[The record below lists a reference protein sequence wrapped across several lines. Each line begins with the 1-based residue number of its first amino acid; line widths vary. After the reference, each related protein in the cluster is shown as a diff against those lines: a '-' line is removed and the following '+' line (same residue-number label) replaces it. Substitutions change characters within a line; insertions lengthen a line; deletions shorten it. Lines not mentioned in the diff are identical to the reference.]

1 MNYEIRG
8 VREGDLPYLA
18 ENLRAADVRE
28 LLATYGHSRFLFG
41 LQRSSD
47 LSEETLVGAPSGH
60 PPVMI
65 WGIRQ
70 FTSRAALIW
79 AVGTP
84 EYIKHKRA
92 VSVTARKTMKRWFEE
107 RPGVDF
113 FMNFSHASNT
123 AHHRWLEWCGAEM
136 LPALPMGPLGEN
148 FMPFTIRR
156 TKYDV

>member
-28 LLATYGHSRFLFG
+28 LMATYGHTRFLSG
-41 LQRSSD
+41 LERSVH
-47 LSEETLVGAPSGH
+47 LSEEALVGAPFGSR
-60 PPVMI
+60 PALL

-70 FTSRAALIW
+70 FTPRAALIW
-79 AVGTP
+79 ACGTP
-84 EYIKHKRA
+84 EILKHKRA
-92 VSVTARKTMKRWFEE
+92 VVENSRKIIARWFVE

-113 FMNFSHASNT
+113 FMNFSHASNA

-136 LPALPMGPLGEN
+136 LPALPMGPLGEL

-156 TKYDV
+156 TKYNV